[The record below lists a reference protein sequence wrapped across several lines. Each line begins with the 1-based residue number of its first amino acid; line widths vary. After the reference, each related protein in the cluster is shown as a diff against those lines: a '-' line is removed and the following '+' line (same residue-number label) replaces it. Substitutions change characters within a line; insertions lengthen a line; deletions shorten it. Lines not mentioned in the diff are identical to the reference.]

1 MRALRVAL
9 CSIAVSVV
17 ASTALFTPSAFAAA
31 SAAGGAYTGMDTCP
45 LRGAALRDPSN
56 LQVGCVVSVT
66 NGGSVTIGAT
76 TVPLASPITLRF
88 GVYWPASAPVLTFPD
103 GSTANVYT
111 TVPPTDGRTLTA
123 APLQVDIPGIA
134 NVIPGVTSVFAQV
147 ETAGPI
153 TAFVPL
159 ATGEN
164 TPAFVLPIK
173 LHLLNLLFGPTCYVG
188 SDAHPILL
196 SPTTGTTSPPPP
208 ASPVTGD
215 PGVIGVQ
222 ADPNGYQ
229 AVVASFAGATLVDNS
244 AAVPSATGCGLL
256 NPLINLS
263 FGLPSAA
270 GHNAVVFSSTNTSL
284 AIDSTITDLSN
295 AIAASR

>member
-1 MRALRVAL
+1 MRALRIAL
-9 CSIAVSVV
+9 CSIAFVV
-17 ASTALFTPSAFAAA
+17 ASTAVFAPSASAATA
-31 SAAGGAYTGMDTCP
+31 RAGGAYAGMDTCP
-45 LRGAALRDPSN
+45 LRSTALRDPSN

-76 TVPLASPITLRF
+76 TVPLTSPITLRF

-111 TVPPTDGRTLTA
+111 TVPPTDGKTLTA

-134 NVIPGVTSVFAQV
+134 NLIPGVTSVFAQV

-164 TPAFVLPIK
+164 APVFVLPIK
-173 LHLLNLLFGPTCYVG
+173 LHLFNLLFGPTCYIG
-188 SDAHPILL
+188 SNAHPILL

-208 ASPVTGD
+208 ASPITGN
-215 PGVIGVQ
+215 PGVIDVQ
-222 ADPNGYQ
+222 TDPHGYQ
-229 AVVASFAGATLVDNS
+229 AAVASFTGATLVDNS
-244 AAVPSATGCGLL
+244 VAVPSATGCGLL
-256 NPLINLS
+256 DPLINLS

-270 GHNAVVFSSTNTSL
+270 GHNAVVFSGTNTSL
-284 AIDSTITDLSN
+284 AVDASAADLAN
-295 AIAASR
+295 AIAASG